1 MSIELH
7 ELRAFAAVAR
17 ALSYRVAAG
26 VLHISQPALTRKIK
40 GLEDKLGGP
49 LLARD
54 RRGVALLPAGQAL
67 LDGSSRM
74 FVELEALLLDTQRTI
89 RGEAGTLRIG
99 FGAATISRVLHR
111 VVAAFRKKH
120 PKVELVL
127 RDMSSTAQ
135 LQALHA
141 EELDLGFVR
150 LPVREPRMRS
160 MRVTSDGVLL
170 VVPKVPEYDHIRSLR
185 DAAGAPFIL
194 IAADQS
200 RSFHDHSQALCAA
213 AGFHPRVVQYAHEF
227 FTMVNLSGVGLGVSM
242 VARSARL
249 ASLANVRWVE
259 VANSEWQI
267 GLAWRRNEP
276 SPLVASFVD
285 IVRSVVQGQLPR

>member
-17 ALSYRVAAG
+17 ELSYRAAAD

-54 RRGVALLPAGQAL
+54 RRGVSLLPAGRML
-67 LDGSSRM
+67 LDGSSRL
-74 FVELEALLLDTQRTI
+74 FVDLEALLVETQRTM

-99 FGAATISRVLHR
+99 FGSATISRVLHR

-135 LQALHA
+135 LQALHDEA
-141 EELDLGFVR
+141 LDIGFVR
-150 LPVREPRMRS
+150 LPLRERRLRS
-160 MRVTSDGVLL
+160 MRVTSDGILL
-170 VVPKVPEYDHIRSLR
+170 AVPRLPEYAHLRSLR

-194 IAADQS
+194 IAPDES
-200 RSFHDHSQALCAA
+200 RSFHDHSRALCAA
-213 AGFHPRVVQYAHEF
+213 AGFQPRVVQYAHEF

-249 ASLANVRWVE
+249 ASIPSVRWVE
-259 VANSEWQI
+259 VARSEWQI
-267 GLAWRRNEP
+267 GLAWRRDEG
-276 SPLVASFVD
+276 SRLVAGFIDV
-285 IVRSVVQGQLPR
+285 VRAAGQG